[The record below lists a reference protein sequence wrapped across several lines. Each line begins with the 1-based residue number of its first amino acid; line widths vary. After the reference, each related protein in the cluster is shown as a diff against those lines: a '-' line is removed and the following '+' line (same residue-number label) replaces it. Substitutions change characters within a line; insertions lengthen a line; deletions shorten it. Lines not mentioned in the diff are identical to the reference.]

1 MIPQISQAPGLSP
14 QVLSFIETL
23 TKQGFTGDI
32 ATDYGARLSMSV
44 DNSIYQCLP
53 DAIVFPRSVAD
64 VTLVSRIA
72 GQAEFAGLTFTAR
85 GGGTGTNGQSL
96 NQGVIV
102 DLSRHMNHIL
112 EINTEEG
119 WVKVQAGVVKDQL
132 NQWLKPYGFFF
143 HRNYPPATVPPLVA

>member
-85 GGGTGTNGQSL
+85 GGEPVQM
-96 NQGVIV
+96 V
-102 DLSRHMNHIL
+102 SR
-112 EINTEEG
+112 
-119 WVKVQAGVVKDQL
+119 
-132 NQWLKPYGFFF
+132 
-143 HRNYPPATVPPLVA
+143 